1 MASVTNGIN
10 GCRWATRNDYIKV
23 ILDRSRENIEDFL
36 SEHANKQLSEAE
48 KRRAIKL
55 LEMQRHGMLM
65 FTSCGWFFDEISGI
79 ETVQVMM
86 YAARAIQL
94 AEELFVVDLEPEYIR
109 ILEQAPSNITEFLNG
124 AKIYKIFVAP
134 SVVDFIK
141 ISAQNTIRE
150 LFADNAKTAPR
161 PTGMPNCCFRIT
173 PEISEKWDDGK
184 FRFIINRST
193 ISSSTTL
200 DEQVFSSAAVWLGD
214 HNVTCGARS
223 DMPSKVFKSMR
234 NKLVEC
240 FDKGQINEII
250 VGLSKYFGQNNYSL
264 KDLFKDDQRYILWY
278 IVADGLKKA
287 KELYEIVYHD
297 NSAMLRFMKENR
309 IPSPKPLQ
317 SAAEIVLNME
327 LERILSA
334 ETTDLEKLRKL
345 INDSQHLSITFDS
358 LLLGFLASERI
369 DNEFNKLSQAPEN
382 LQTINAITGLIRMI
396 KELPIQLN
404 LWESQNIAFKIA
416 QSRYQ
421 TLKQKDDETSK
432 LWIASFAKLC
442 ELVGI
447 RLA

>member
-1 MASVTNGIN
+1 
-10 GCRWATRNDYIKV
+10 
-23 ILDRSRENIEDFL
+23 
-36 SEHANKQLSEAE
+36 
-48 KRRAIKL
+48 
-55 LEMQRHGMLM
+55 
-65 FTSCGWFFDEISGI
+65 
-79 ETVQVMM
+79 
-86 YAARAIQL
+86 
-94 AEELFVVDLEPEYIR
+94 
-109 ILEQAPSNITEFLNG
+109 
-124 AKIYKIFVAP
+124 
-134 SVVDFIK
+134 
-141 ISAQNTIRE
+141 
-150 LFADNAKTAPR
+150 
-161 PTGMPNCCFRIT
+161 
-173 PEISEKWDDGK
+173 
-184 FRFIINRST
+184 
-193 ISSSTTL
+193 
-200 DEQVFSSAAVWLGD
+200 
-214 HNVTCGARS
+214 
-223 DMPSKVFKSMR
+223 MR